1 MSRTL
6 GLDDIPLDVFRGVVA
21 FGMGRFT
28 VGRLDGGM
36 KVCGPEFE
44 AWTAHEE
51 RQTTARDL
59 RALVG
64 ALGFHQ
70 LRCVSRQW
78 RATAD
83 VREWKAAEK
92 ELQAQLPPCEQ
103 YDIMHA
109 QKYLRDDPFGL
120 NPIYKD
126 RKTDPWWS
134 EPQCECE
141 RCKFEADRG
150 RDKEFIRLDYYCSS
164 YDIDILLLRLGRAC
178 DAVLAQL
185 PLNKHGRNPS
195 NYGDSKVY

>member
-1 MSRTL
+1 MSI
-6 GLDDIPLDVFRGVVA
+6 GLDAIPLDVFRGIVA

-51 RQTTARDL
+51 RQTTARNL

-126 RKTDPWWS
+126 RKNDPWWS

-195 NYGDSKVY
+195 NYGDSTAY

>member
-1 MSRTL
+1 MSI
-6 GLDDIPLDVFRGVVA
+6 GLDDIPLDVFRGIVA

-51 RQTTARDL
+51 RQTTARNL

-126 RKTDPWWS
+126 RKNDPWWS

>member
-1 MSRTL
+1 MRLAAVAHDRGRAPQIRDSYRDRISSDWSPYRLVMSGTVR
-6 GLDDIPLDVFRGVVA
+6 GLPVLTPVREPA
-21 FGMGRFT
+21 SEAEELAERE
-28 VGRLDGGM
+28 RL
-36 KVCGPEFE
+36 
-44 AWTAHEE
+44 
-51 RQTTARDL
+51 
-59 RALVG
+59 
-64 ALGFHQ
+64 
-70 LRCVSRQW
+70 
-78 RATAD
+78 
-83 VREWKAAEK
+83 REWKAAEK

-164 YDIDILLLRLGRAC
+164 YDIDILLLRLGREC